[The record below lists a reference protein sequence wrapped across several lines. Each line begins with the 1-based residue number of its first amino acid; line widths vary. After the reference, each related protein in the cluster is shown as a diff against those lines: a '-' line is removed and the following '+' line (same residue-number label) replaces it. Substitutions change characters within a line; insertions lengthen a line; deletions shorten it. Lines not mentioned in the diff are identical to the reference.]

1 MRSSLRTV
9 TVRGVTDYT
18 ASESALVRAIGRTIA
33 AERVAI
39 NMSQD
44 TLAERVGITP
54 RSMGRYERGERDI
67 QLKTLSQI
75 AEVLG
80 LLPSQIMIA
89 AEERA
94 ERDAAND

>member
-1 MRSSLRTV
+1 M
-9 TVRGVTDYT
+9 
-18 ASESALVRAIGRTIA
+18 VRAMGRQIA
-33 AERVAI
+33 AERVAADI
-39 NMSQD
+39 SQE
-44 TLAERVGITP
+44 TLAERVGITK

-80 LLPSQIMIA
+80 LLPSQIMLA

-94 ERDAAND
+94 KRDAEN